1 MGHNFAWERTE
12 FVGKTQKRIAAV
24 AATAAMAM
32 SLGAGTAS
40 AGSAEM
46 PSTTALYNG
55 AVMLGCQVVDQALL
69 PSCGDL
75 DNFGTDDPAVLTINP
90 FTTDIVILGAGL
102 SPEGHI
108 PPILEE
114 RLRTGFRLAS
124 QYPTSRIIV
133 TGGVPKNGLT
143 EARAMGDWLRGAG
156 IAPWRITEEGNSN
169 STVQNAQFTDQIFR
183 ERGTTGAVV
192 VTNDFHLNR
201 AVLNFRQA
209 VDGRIPV
216 TGVVA
221 RG

>member
-1 MGHNFAWERTE
+1 MGKN
-12 FVGKTQKRIAAV
+12 QKRVAAL
-24 AATAAMAM
+24 AATAAIAM
-32 SLGAGTAS
+32 SMGAGTAS

-46 PSTTALYNG
+46 PSTPALYNG
-55 AVMLGCQVVDQALL
+55 LVMLGCQAVEQAML
-69 PSCGDL
+69 PTCG
-75 DNFGTDDPAVLTINP
+75 NFEALGTDDPAMLTLNP

-108 PPILEE
+108 PPVLEE
-114 RLRTGFRLAS
+114 RLRAGYRLAS
-124 QYPTSRIIV
+124 AYPTSRIIV

-169 STVQNAQFTDQIFR
+169 STVQNAQYTDRIFR

>member
-1 MGHNFAWERTE
+1 MRRT
-12 FVGKTQKRIAAV
+12 QRRLAAV
-24 AATAAMAM
+24 AATAALA
-32 SLGAGTAS
+32 LGAGAGTAT

-46 PSTTALYNG
+46 PSGVALYG
-55 AVMLGCQVVDQALL
+55 GLTMLGCQNVDQSLL
-69 PSCGDL
+69 PMCGDFEVL
-75 DNFGTDDPAVLTINP
+75 TSDDPAVLTVNP

-102 SPEGHI
+102 FPDGGI
-108 PPILEE
+108 RPVLDE
-114 RLRTGFRLAS
+114 RLRTGFRLA
-124 QYPTSRIIV
+124 QAYPTARIIV
-133 TGGVPKNGLT
+133 TGGVPQNGRT

-156 IAPWRITEEGNSN
+156 IAPHRITEEGNSN

-192 VTNDFHLNR
+192 VTTGDHVKR

-209 VDGRIPV
+209 VNGRIPV

>member
-1 MGHNFAWERTE
+1 M
-12 FVGKTQKRIAAV
+12 GKTQKRFAAV
-24 AATAAMAM
+24 VATAALAM
-32 SLGAGTAS
+32 GMGAGTAS

-46 PSTTALYNG
+46 PTAPALYNG
-55 AVMLGCQVVDQALL
+55 LVMLGCQALEQSML
-69 PSCGDL
+69 PSCANIEAL
-75 DNFGTDDPAVLTINP
+75 GTDDPAVLTINP

-102 SPEGHI
+102 SPEGNI
-108 PPILEE
+108 PPVLEE
-114 RLRTGFRLAS
+114 RLRAGHRLANA
-124 QYPTSRIIV
+124 YPTSRIIV
-133 TGGVPKNGLT
+133 TGGVPKNGRT

-169 STVQNAQFTDQIFR
+169 STVQNAQYTDRIFG

-192 VTNDFHLNR
+192 VTNDFHLDR